1 MVTQS
6 HICSPRLLLAS
17 LDVAPCEHQGLHYL
31 LVLSCRI
38 RRELKP
44 GEHWSLQVLYL
55 RCCLQLKTRQ
65 GYLMHSRTV
74 CSACSWYVWTL
85 RARAFPLPHHALAH
99 KPSTA
104 GFVLVLLAC
113 SGVDGGHAWCG
124 QQAWVFGVENEFPR
138 AWCHTLLETL
148 APGCLDQKGLKFSL
162 WFGEKPPQ
170 VEHSTKVSKCLHSA
184 LSNSFSLMFVVVS
197 WTLTLPAF
205 AKDIP
210 MLSLP
215 GPLTHHLL

>member
-1 MVTQS
+1 
-6 HICSPRLLLAS
+6 
-17 LDVAPCEHQGLHYL
+17 
-31 LVLSCRI
+31 
-38 RRELKP
+38 
-44 GEHWSLQVLYL
+44 
-55 RCCLQLKTRQ
+55 
-65 GYLMHSRTV
+65 MHSGTV
-74 CSACSWYVWTL
+74 CPACSWYVWTL

-148 APGCLDQKGLKFSL
+148 APGCLDQKGLK
-162 WFGEKPPQ
+162 
-170 VEHSTKVSKCLHSA
+170 VSKCLHSA
-184 LSNSFSLMFVVVS
+184 LSNSFSLMFIIVS

-205 AKDIP
+205 AKDIL

-215 GPLTHHLL
+215 GPLTHRLL